1 MTGISSQH
9 DHKIVEI
16 NEVNFDVSDDIT
28 VSKQWV
34 SGRVKYG
41 TSSYGCSYTPDAVFQ
56 RTLH

>member
-16 NEVNFDVSDDIT
+16 NEANFDVSDDIT
-28 VSKQWV
+28 VTKQWV
-34 SGRVKYG
+34 SGRVNYWTG
-41 TSSYGCSYTPDAVFQ
+41 SYGCSYTPDAVFQ